1 MDVLTYRPCV
11 GIMLL
16 NAEGLVFVGR
26 RKSKRGAD
34 VHPLPHEWQMPQGG
48 IDEGE
53 TPYHAALRELREE
66 TSVRSAQL
74 LGEAPNWLSYDLPT
88 EIGKKSW
95 RGRFR
100 GQTQKWVALRF
111 TGEESEINIDAP
123 DNGRHKAE
131 FDAWRWE
138 RMDRLP
144 ELIVPF
150 KREVYVQV
158 CAHFAHLAG
167 TP

>member
-1 MDVLTYRPCV
+1 MDALTYRPCV

-26 RKSKRGAD
+26 RKSKRGPD
-34 VHPLPHEWQMPQGG
+34 VHPMPYEWQMPQGG

-53 TPYHAALRELREE
+53 APYDAALRELREE
-66 TSVRSAQL
+66 TNVRSAQL
-74 LGEAPNWLSYDLPT
+74 LAEAPNWLTYDLPT

-100 GQTQKWVALRF
+100 GQTQRWFALRF
-111 TGEESEINIDAP
+111 TGEDTEINIDAP

-167 TP
+167 A